1 MYLHVNRV
9 NCINFTFETIFRM
22 NHILLLRMFRTHI
35 LLVVAISSLAFISC
49 RDGGASQ
56 NSNQAPRTTT
66 NNSPNTTVQGSQNPS
81 ATTANPAATTANTG
95 AAGSE
100 FHYICANN
108 CEGSGANAAG
118 NCPVCGEELVH
129 NTSFHA
135 GDQGGANSSPQIIG
149 ADDNSFSSK
158 ITPLGDP
165 GSSAQTTAAPAAT
178 GGTGFHY
185 TCSAGCGGGGDAQG
199 SCPNCGQALVHNAA
213 YHAGG
218 APTLTPGASP
228 QARPTTTAN
237 KYPSVFNTPGAV
249 PQANVNTVGA
259 SHYICSAGCGGGGNA
274 QGSCPKCGAAL
285 VHNDA
290 FH

>member
-1 MYLHVNRV
+1 MDVKRLI
-9 NCINFTFETIFRM
+9 CINFTFETLLRM
-22 NHILLLRMFRTHI
+22 IRILLLKMISPRVLGVM
-35 LLVVAISSLAFISC
+35 VMSSLAFISC
-49 RDGGASQ
+49 RDGGTSQ
-56 NSNQAPRTTT
+56 NSNQTPSRTTI
-66 NNSPNTTVQGSQNPS
+66 NNNAPTTVQGSQNPT
-81 ATTANPAATTANTG
+81 ATTTNPTATTANTG

-118 NCPVCGEELVH
+118 KCPVCGEELVH
-129 NTSFHA
+129 NTAFHS
-135 GDQGGANSSPQIIG
+135 GDQGSANSAPQIIG
-149 ADDNSFSSK
+149 ADDNFSSK

-165 GSSAQTTAAPAAT
+165 GTSAPATAAPAAS
-178 GGTGFHY
+178 GGSGFHY

-199 SCPNCGQALVHNAA
+199 ACPSCGEALVHNAA
-213 YHAGG
+213 YHTGG
-218 APTLTPGASP
+218 APALTPGASN
-228 QARPTTTAN
+228 QTRPVTTTN
-237 KYPSVFNTPGAV
+237 KYPSVFNTPGAA
-249 PQANVNTVGA
+249 PKANVNTVGA